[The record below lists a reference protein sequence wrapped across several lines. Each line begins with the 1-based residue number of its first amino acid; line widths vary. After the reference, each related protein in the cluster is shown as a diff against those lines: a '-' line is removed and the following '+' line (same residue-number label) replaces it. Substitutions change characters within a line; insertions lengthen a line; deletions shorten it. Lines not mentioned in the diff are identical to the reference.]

1 MLHFRIKQW
10 AAWAPGLDNQ
20 CAWQAWLANPDFNLP
35 DDSPA
40 LSEMPAMLRR
50 RAGRLGKTALQA
62 AYWAMEN
69 NEPCPVIFASRYGDM
84 SQAVDLLSQ
93 LDRESLMS
101 PAAFSMS
108 VHNAIGALFSIARKD
123 PGAYTAVAAGEETIE
138 AAFAEAQAQLADGAN
153 GVMVVYYEE
162 PLPPALHSFA
172 LPHEFP
178 RAFACY
184 LVPALTGLRLSTE
197 ISDGGSNSD
206 LPPDLAA
213 LRFLLSD
220 DPIYKHTTGGRTW
233 VWQRHV

>member
-1 MLHFRIKQW
+1 MLQFRIKQW

-20 CAWQAWLANPDFNLP
+20 NAWQAWLANPGFNFP
-35 DDSPA
+35 DDNPA

-50 RAGRLGKTALQA
+50 RAGRLGKVALQP
-62 AYWAMEN
+62 AYWALEN

-93 LDRESLMS
+93 LDREALVS

-123 PGAYTAVAAGEETIE
+123 HGAYTAVAAGEETIE

-162 PLPPALHSFA
+162 PLPPALHCFA

-184 LVPALTGLRLSTE
+184 LVPASSGICLNTE
-197 ISDGGSNSD
+197 ISDGGRNSD
-206 LPPDLAA
+206 LPADLAA

-233 VWQRHV
+233 VWQRHA